1 MKTFNKKELSIIG
14 AILYRCE
21 GTQLRRD
28 KRRKN
33 EVYHWVI
40 EFTNSDPLLI
50 KLFLDFLRR
59 VIVIDETRLKA
70 QLFIHN
76 DLDKLGLQRKWSK
89 IAGIPLKNFNK
100 TIVLRSKGP
109 NARLSRYGTLKI
121 RYHSKEA
128 FQRFSELIHDTLM

>member
-1 MKTFNKKELSIIG
+1 MKKFSRKELSIIG

-40 EFTNSDPLLI
+40 EFTNSDPVLI
-50 KLFLDFLRR
+50 KLFLKFLRT
-59 VIVIDETRLKA
+59 VIGIKEDKLKA
-70 QLFIHN
+70 QLFIHS
-76 DLDKLGLQRKWSK
+76 DLDREKVERKWSR
-89 IAGIPLKNFNK
+89 ISDINLGNFNK
-100 TIVLRSKGP
+100 TIVLKSKGFGV
-109 NARLSRYGTLKI
+109 RLSRYGTLKI

-128 FQRFSELIHDTLM
+128 FHNLNALINNILM